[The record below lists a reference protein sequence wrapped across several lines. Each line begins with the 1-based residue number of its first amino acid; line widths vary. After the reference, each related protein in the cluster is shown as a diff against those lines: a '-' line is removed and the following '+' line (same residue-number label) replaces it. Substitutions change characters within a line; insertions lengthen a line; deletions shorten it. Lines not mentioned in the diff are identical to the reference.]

1 MPAPGQQVQIEVCGT
16 PRIALDPDGYATV
29 TVLLHTTDPASS
41 VHAEI
46 SLCLHPASGRFLFEH
61 AWLI

>member
-1 MPAPGQQVQIEVCGT
+1 VSQVEVCGE
-16 PRIALDPDGYATV
+16 PQLRLEPDGFATF
-29 TVLLHTTDPASS
+29 TVLLHTTDPNSN

-46 SLCLHPASGRFLFEH
+46 SLCMHPASGMFTFEH